1 MKKRISILIII
12 VLIVAQLVTV
22 SAAVGSFMN
31 TYKLDAY
38 ESLEGDINA
47 MELAIAGDTDYA
59 AIAREYQKAYGQN
72 IRISFIGA
80 DGSVLADTNVNGS
93 VNNHS
98 DRPEIVQAAAG
109 GTGRDTRRSASTGV
123 ETMYAAKRMA
133 NGDFLRIAMPVQNT
147 YAFVLQAMPIIIIA
161 FIVLTIIAIIFSNI
175 IARGVLSPM
184 NQLYASI
191 KGYIEGESTSINI
204 NSKYGELDDISRA
217 FADIS
222 QRLNKYIARVKL
234 ENKKSSLI
242 LENIQE
248 GLMVMDKDQD
258 VLLIN
263 PAARRILGGEEDI
276 TNVNILHFTR
286 KQEILNQI
294 DKAFERRKSKHFDI
308 TDETTGKT
316 YRYHLSFVTEE
327 AFGTGG
333 EGLLVLISDVTD
345 IADAERMRKDFAA
358 NVSHELKTPLTSID
372 GYAQLIANGMT
383 AGEEETRGYAQRIT
397 TEADRLMGLLNDTLA
412 LSELEHIAMDEKT
425 RSMELSKIA
434 EEAAASLKK
443 QAEKKGVTLSVE
455 GGATLTANEN
465 RMKQLLL
472 NLCENAIKYNK
483 EGGSVDVLLSEDQ
496 KNAYIEVKD
505 TGIGIPPEEQ
515 ARVFE
520 RFYRAKNSG
529 GATVQ
534 GTGLGLAIAKHI
546 AQLYGGSISVH
557 SKLGEG
563 SAFNVTL
570 KKAPGK
576 S

>member
-1 MKKRISILIII
+1 MIII

-31 TYKLDAY
+31 TYKLNAY

-47 MELAIAGDTDYA
+47 MELAIGGDTDYA
-59 AIAREYQKAYGQN
+59 AIAQKYQKAYGQN

-80 DGSVLADTNVNGS
+80 DGAVLADTAANGATD
-93 VNNHS
+93 NHAG
-98 DRPEIVQAAAG
+98 RPEIVQATAG
-109 GTGRDTRRSASTGV
+109 GVGRDTRTSASTGV
-123 ETMYAAKRMA
+123 ETMYAAKKMA

-147 YAFVLQAMPIIIIA
+147 YTFVLQAMPIIIIA

-191 KGYIEGESTSINI
+191 KGYIEGESTNIQI
-204 NSKYGELDDISRA
+204 NSKYGELEDISRA

-222 QRLNKYIARVKL
+222 QRLNRYIARVKL

-294 DKAFERRKSKHFDI
+294 DKAFERRKNKYFDI
-308 TDETTGKT
+308 TDEATGST
-316 YRYHLSFVTEE
+316 YRYHLSFVSEE
-327 AFGTGG
+327 AFGSGG

-383 AGEEETRGYAQRIT
+383 AGEEETRDYADRISA
-397 TEADRLMGLLNDTLA
+397 EADRLMGLLNDTLA

-425 RSMELSKIA
+425 REVELSEIA
-434 EEAAASLKK
+434 EEAIASLKN
-443 QAEKKGVTLSVE
+443 QASAMNVSLSVM
-455 GGATLTANEN
+455 GSAQLTANEN

-483 EGGSVDVLLSEDQ
+483 QDGSVEVELSEDD
-496 KNAYIEVKD
+496 KNAYIEVRD

-546 AQLYGGSISVH
+546 AQLYGGSISAQ

-563 SAFNVTL
+563 SVFKVSL
-570 KKAPGK
+570 KKVVAK